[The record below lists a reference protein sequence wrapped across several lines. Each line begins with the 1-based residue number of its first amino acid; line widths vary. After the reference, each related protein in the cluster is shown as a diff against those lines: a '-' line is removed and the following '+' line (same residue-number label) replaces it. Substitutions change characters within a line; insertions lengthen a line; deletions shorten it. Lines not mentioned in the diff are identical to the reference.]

1 MSMFCYQCEQTAQ
14 GTGCTVMGICGKS
27 PETTVLQDLI
37 VYQVI
42 GIAQF
47 AHRADRLA
55 ARNKEIDSI
64 TLKSLFVTLTNVN
77 FDEQS
82 HYELIRALGE
92 TCDNARALYEVAC
105 AENGMIP
112 SQLQGPAA
120 WRPVG
125 SNQEI
130 GTYANTI
137 SLLRKM
143 ESGDKTI
150 IGLQELLTYGI
161 KGLAAYAHHAEVL
174 GYTDERICS
183 FIYEAMD
190 YLSKSKPSEQEL
202 LSLSLRAGETNY
214 IVMELLDK
222 AHTET
227 FGHPVPTKAR
237 ITTVKGKCIL
247 VSGHDLRALHELLK
261 QTEGKGINV
270 YTHGELLPALS
281 YPALKKYPHL
291 IGNYGGAWQNQVT
304 EFDLFPGAILM
315 TTNCLKPPASS
326 YADRLFTLDA
336 VGFTGITKV
345 VNYNFDAVICAAQK
359 AEGYQE
365 TEPEKFIEIGYG
377 RDAVLGVAGD
387 VINAVKSG
395 SIRRFFLVGGCDGAE
410 YSRNYYTDLAEQI
423 PSDCVIMTLGCAK
436 FRFNKLEFG
445 TIAGIPRLLD
455 LGQCNDS
462 YSAIR
467 IASALADA
475 FECGINDLPLSL
487 ILSWLEQKAVAVL
500 LTLLHLGVK
509 NIRLGPSLP
518 AFLTPDVLAKLS
530 QAYGLRAVGSASA
543 DLNEIFAVE
552 NVAC

>member
-14 GTGCTVMGICGKS
+14 GSGCTVMGICGKS
-27 PETTVLQDLI
+27 PETTVLQDLMI
-37 VYQVI
+37 YQI
-42 GIAQF
+42 KGIAQY
-47 AHRADRLA
+47 AHRAELMG
-55 ARNKEIDSI
+55 ARNKEIDYI

-77 FDEQS
+77 FDEQE
-82 HYELIRALGE
+82 HYELIRGLGAI
-92 TCDNARALYEVAC
+92 CDKARAIYEVAC
-105 AENGMIP
+105 AENGIIP
-112 SQLQGPAA
+112 SQLQGPAS
-120 WRPVG
+120 WRPSG
-125 SNQEI
+125 SNLEI
-130 GTYANTI
+130 GNYANTV

-150 IGLQELLTYGI
+150 VGLQELLTYGI

-174 GYTDERICS
+174 GYTDERVCS
-183 FIYEAMD
+183 FVYEAMD
-190 YLSKSKPSEQEL
+190 YLSKPEQKEQEL

-237 ITTVKGKCIL
+237 ITTVEGKCIL

-304 EFDLFPGAILM
+304 EFDAFPGSILM

-326 YADRLFTLDA
+326 YQDRLFTLDA
-336 VGFTGITKV
+336 VGFNGISKV
-345 VNYNFDAVICAAQK
+345 VNYNFAAVIAAALQ
-359 AEGYQE
+359 AEGYKE

-377 RDAVLGVAGD
+377 RDAVLGVAGT
-387 VINAVKSG
+387 VIDAVKSG
-395 SIRRFFLVGGCDGAE
+395 AIRHFFLVGGCDGAE
-410 YSRNYYTDLAEQI
+410 YSRNYFTDLAEQI
-423 PSDCVIMTLGCAK
+423 PADCIIMTLGCAK

-445 TIAGIPRLLD
+445 SIGGIPRLLD

-467 IASALADA
+467 IARALAEA

-509 NIRLGPSLP
+509 NIRLGPTLP
-518 AFLTPDVLAKLS
+518 AFITPDVLAKLS
-530 QAYGLRAVGSASA
+530 QAYGLRAVGTPSA
-543 DLNEIFAVE
+543 DLKEILAVKT
-552 NVAC
+552 AQ